1 MKEVRRARERRES
14 RDKVFGDER
23 GAFVLGTSFVS
34 SNGEPV
40 RGDGWEVAD
49 VKGGRR
55 VFGEE
60 DEEEELPDGLVR
72 LFEFDE

>member
-1 MKEVRRARERRES
+1 
-14 RDKVFGDER
+14 
-23 GAFVLGTSFVS
+23 
-34 SNGEPV
+34 
-40 RGDGWEVAD
+40 

-60 DEEEELPDGLVR
+60 DEEELPDGLVR